1 MPRHFEVESTLEHE
15 TNDVG
20 MEETELVEAGLEE
33 ADLDE
38 PFEFEDFAA
47 MGIDP
52 IKPTAARPG
61 SEQKVLMLSARYAAG
76 LPLWHTSDCY
86 DHGPGENQLMGGAP
100 GSTMVEEEVHFD
112 LDEEE
117 EVDGAAD

>member
-1 MPRHFEVESTLEHE
+1 MSRNFEVDSDL
-15 TNDVG
+15 D
-20 MEETELVEAGLEE
+20 LE
-33 ADLDE
+33 ADGVELDETDFDE

-76 LPLWHTSDCY
+76 LPLWHSDDCY
-86 DHGPGENQLMGGAP
+86 DHGPGENQLMGN
-100 GSTMVEEEVHFD
+100 GSDTLLQDEEVHFD
-112 LDEEE
+112 LDEDE
-117 EVDGAAD
+117 EVEGAVD

>member
-1 MPRHFEVESTLEHE
+1 MPRDVEVNEDLELD
-15 TNDVG
+15 NVG
-20 MEETELVEAGLEE
+20 LDDSEGNGAEG
-33 ADLDE
+33 DDFDE

-76 LPLWHTSDCY
+76 LPLWHNQDCY
-86 DHGPGENQLMGGAP
+86 DHGPGENQLMGGSQETA
-100 GSTMVEEEVHFD
+100 VAEEIHYD
-112 LDEEE
+112 LDEDEE

>member
-1 MPRHFEVESTLEHE
+1 MPRDVEVNEDLELE
-15 TNDVG
+15 TSNVG
-20 MEETELVEAGLEE
+20 LDDSDSNGSEG
-33 ADLDE
+33 DDFDE

-76 LPLWHTSDCY
+76 LPLWHNQDCY
-86 DHGPGENQLMGGAP
+86 DHGPGENQLMGGSQETTA
-100 GSTMVEEEVHFD
+100 VAEEIHYD
-112 LDEEE
+112 LDEDEE